1 MQFETKSFCPSAIV
15 FAFAGTGF
23 GRFAAAG
30 GAFQSVL
37 SANASGLAKA
47 NTSASKVLGEDLDN
61 GTFINFA
68 R

>member
-23 GRFAAAG
+23 GRFAAVG

-47 NTSASKVLGEDLDN
+47 STSASKVLGEDLDN
-61 GTFINFA
+61 WTFISFA